1 MKVSVQNSD
10 VVFFSKIYF
19 YYIMYMKREW
29 TPECRYQGRPE
40 EGARSPRA
48 RVTNSCELPE
58 EGVGN

>member
-40 EGARSPRA
+40 EGARSPRT
-48 RVTNSCELPE
+48 RVTNS
-58 EGVGN
+58 